1 MSKDPQPHPGDKLR
15 LAWGEDYDQL
25 LCVGCL
31 ASPVTILPSRA
42 IGPAVSPT
50 LQVWRLRPGEV
61 SCLSW
66 TRQLDGPSCSGTRA
80 SAGELGPPNSGCLAM
95 PSMHALSAT
104 PPPCRG
110 LRDPWRLKC
119 PCLHVK
125 GHGGACDG
133 LRDTQGPACSWQPEA
148 TGRSFSTCPFV
159 HSSICVAAHSL
170 ILHSTH
176 LPAACSGQSQSWPRM
191 TRQTN
196 RSTTSCGVGG
206 WPRPSC
212 GAQSS
217 GSLAVPQGLG
227 GRRGAGFPSPSCLWD
242 PALSR
247 SLSSRP
253 VPGW

>member
-1 MSKDPQPHPGDKLR
+1 
-15 LAWGEDYDQL
+15 
-25 LCVGCL
+25 
-31 ASPVTILPSRA
+31 
-42 IGPAVSPT
+42 
-50 LQVWRLRPGEV
+50 
-61 SCLSW
+61 
-66 TRQLDGPSCSGTRA
+66 
-80 SAGELGPPNSGCLAM
+80 M
-95 PSMHALSAT
+95 PCMHALSAT

-119 PCLHVK
+119 ACLHVE
-125 GHGGACDG
+125 GRGGAHG
-133 LRDTQGPACSWQPEA
+133 ELRDAQGPACSWQLEA
-148 TGRSFSTCPFV
+148 TGRSFSTCTFV
-159 HSSICVAAHSL
+159 HSSVCVVAHSL

-176 LPAACSGQSQSWPRM
+176 LPAACSGQTQSWPRV

-196 RSTTSCGVGG
+196 RSTASCGVVR

-217 GSLAVPQGLG
+217 GSLAVPAGLG
-227 GRRGAGFPSPSCLWD
+227 ERRGTGFPSPSSLRD